1 MIMTS
6 IYQIQDEI
14 IQEFSQLSGD
24 AEMTLCYILKL
35 GQHLP
40 PMPEIYKTNEYII
53 KGCQSKVWIV
63 ATFENDKVYFF
74 ADSNT
79 TITKGLISLLIRIF
93 NGQPPEAIVNAD
105 VYFMQKNCLERFIGT
120 QRSNGFA
127 AMINQMKRH
136 ARACNAMMEV

>member
-1 MIMTS
+1 MAS
-6 IYQIQDEI
+6 IHQIQNEI
-14 IQEFSQLSGD
+14 IHEFSRLNGD

-53 KGCQSKVWIV
+53 KGCQSKVWIA
-63 ATFENDKVYFF
+63 ATFENDKVYFS

-79 TITKGLISLLIRIF
+79 AITKGLISLLIRIF
-93 NGQPPEAIVNAD
+93 NGQHPEAIINAD

-127 AMINQMKRH
+127 AMIRQMKLH
-136 ARACNAMMEV
+136 AQACKAMMEV